1 MRVGWEERQGIKE
14 QRKELEEW
22 EMKDMG
28 DQVEGEKIL

>member
-1 MRVGWEERQGIKE
+1 MGGEAGNQE